1 MFDKI
6 KGLMEM
12 RKKLEVIKKE
22 LDKTNFD
29 IESPDGLVK
38 MTMNGSQEVQEVVL
52 GVSSL
57 EGQKDKLE
65 KELKDTFNRAIKR
78 SQEIAAQ
85 KMKEATGINLPGM

>member
-12 RKKLEVIKKE
+12 RKKLEEIKKE

-29 IESPDGLVK
+29 IESSGGLVK
-38 MTMNGSQEVQEVVL
+38 ITMNGSQDVQEVSL
-52 GVSSL
+52 GRSSL
-57 EGQKDKLE
+57 DVEKDKLQ
-65 KELKDTFNRAIKR
+65 KELKDVFNRAIKR

-85 KMKEATGINLPGM
+85 KMKEATGFNLPGM

>member
-12 RKKLEVIKKE
+12 RKKLEEIKKE

-29 IESPDGLVK
+29 IESSGGLVK
-38 MTMNGSQEVQEVVL
+38 ITMNGSQEVREVSL
-52 GVSSL
+52 GSGSL
-57 EGQKDKLE
+57 DGVKDNLQ
-65 KELKDTFNRAIKR
+65 KELKEVFNRAIKR

-85 KMKEATGINLPGM
+85 KMKEASGLNLPGI

>member
-12 RKKLEVIKKE
+12 RKKLEEIKRE

-29 IESPDGLVK
+29 IESSGGLVK
-38 MTMNGSQEVQEVVL
+38 ITMNGSQEVQEVSL
-52 GVSSL
+52 GSGSL
-57 EGQKDKLE
+57 DGVKDKLQ
-65 KELKDTFNRAIKR
+65 KELKDVFNRAIKR

-85 KMKEATGINLPGM
+85 KMKEATGLNLPGM